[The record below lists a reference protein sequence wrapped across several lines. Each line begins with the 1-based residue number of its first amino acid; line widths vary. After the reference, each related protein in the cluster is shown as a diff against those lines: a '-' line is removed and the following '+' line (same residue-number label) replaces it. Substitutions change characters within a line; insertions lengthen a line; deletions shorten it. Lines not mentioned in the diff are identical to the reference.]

1 MSKIFDIMVII
12 AHPDDAEF
20 GAAGSIA
27 KWVADGKSAIYVVCT
42 NGEKG
47 SSDRNLSPETL
58 ARMRQQEQL
67 DAVQQLGVSDVVFL
81 GMPDQG
87 LEDTPAFRE
96 SIVKEIRRY
105 QPKIV
110 LSPDPYRR
118 YLWHRDHR
126 IVGQVVMDSLFPY
139 ARDHLAYPEMLRQ
152 GLEPHKV
159 REVYFFGAEE
169 VNHHIDIT
177 ETFPQKLAALR
188 CHASQIREMRVG
200 DLEEWLKER
209 CRNMAEGTSCKLAEA
224 FHRVALPD

>member
-110 LSPDPYRR
+110 LSPDPY
-118 YLWHRDHR
+118 
-126 IVGQVVMDSLFPY
+126 
-139 ARDHLAYPEMLRQ
+139 
-152 GLEPHKV
+152 
-159 REVYFFGAEE
+159 
-169 VNHHIDIT
+169 
-177 ETFPQKLAALR
+177 
-188 CHASQIREMRVG
+188 
-200 DLEEWLKER
+200 
-209 CRNMAEGTSCKLAEA
+209 
-224 FHRVALPD
+224 

>member
-47 SSDRNLSPETL
+47 SSDRNLSSETL

-169 VNHHIDIT
+169 VNQHIDIT